1 MTQYTKSNQ
10 KSFVVLLALG
20 LAGLVACAPK
30 PKEPAGPFDDY
41 AGHAILLPVENDPTV
56 TFAVWFQSG
65 SQDDPVGKEGLA
77 RLTASMISDGATTEN
92 SYQDILEKLYPIA
105 SGYGVRVDKEMTV
118 LTGRTHIDNVDLFF
132 QLFTDAY
139 LKPAFDEADFE
150 RIKKDQLNN
159 LETSL
164 RYAAD
169 EDLGKAALDLAVY
182 GGTRYAHPVSG
193 TVQGLNS
200 ITLDDVKTFY
210 VQNYSRR
217 NAVVAL
223 GGGFDRALLDRFEAT
238 LDQMPQSPA
247 PAEPEVAAAA
257 IEGRNVTLVSKPG
270 ADASISF
277 GHPVAVRRGTRDY
290 YALWIANSWLGE
302 HRNSSSHL
310 YQVIRETRG
319 MNYGDYS
326 YIEAFPQGG
335 RRSMPPQNVARD
347 HQKFEVWIRT
357 LPNEQAVFALRAA
370 LREVDGLID
379 NGMTEEQFQLTR
391 SFLSKYHLHFATTTS
406 ERLGYLID
414 DRFYGIDSP
423 GHLATFGEM
432 MASITREEVNA
443 AIKKYLHTDNLEI
456 AIVTGDA
463 DGLTQQLTS
472 GEPSPMSYSIE
483 KPAEVLEED
492 KVIES
497 YPLNI
502 SEDDVTVIPVTEI
515 FEN

>member
-1 MTQYTKSNQ
+1 MSRLRNSYTL
-10 KSFVVLLALG
+10 LLACTLSLG
-20 LAGLVACAPK
+20 LAACAP
-30 PKEPAGPFDDY
+30 PDDPQAGPFDDY
-41 AGHAILLPVENDPTV
+41 AGNAVLLPVENDPTV

-65 SQDDPVGKEGLA
+65 TQDDPVGKEGLA
-77 RLTASMISDGATTEN
+77 RLTASMISDGATAEN
-92 SYQDILEKLYPIA
+92 SYQDILKKLYPIA

-118 LTGRTHIDNVDLFF
+118 LTGRTHRDNLDLFF
-132 QLFTDAY
+132 QLYSDAY
-139 LKPAFDEADFE
+139 LRPAFDEADLD
-150 RIKKDQLNN
+150 RLKKDQLNN

-169 EDLGKAALDLAVY
+169 EELGKAALDLAVY
-182 GGTRYAHPVSG
+182 SGTRYAHPVSG
-193 TVQGLNS
+193 TVEGLRS
-200 ITLDDVKTFY
+200 ITLEDVKNFY

-217 NAVVAL
+217 NAVLAL

-238 LDQMPQSPA
+238 LQQMPQSPA
-247 PAEPEVAAAA
+247 PAEPEIATATL
-257 IEGRNVTLVSKPG
+257 EGRKVTLVSKPG

-277 GHPVAVRRGTRDY
+277 GRPVTVRRGTRDF

-310 YQVIRETRG
+310 YNVIRETRG

-335 RRSMPPQNVARD
+335 FRSMPPTNVARD

-370 LREVDGLID
+370 LRELDMLID
-379 NGMTEEQFQLTR
+379 NGLSEEQFQLTR
-391 SFLSKYHLHFATTTS
+391 SFLSKYHLHFATTTA

-414 DRFYGIDSP
+414 DRFYGIDAP
-423 GHLATFGEM
+423 GHLTTFGEM
-432 MASITREEVNA
+432 MSSITLDEVNA
-443 AIKKYLHTDNLEI
+443 AVKKYLQTNDLEI

-463 DGLTQQLTS
+463 EGLTRQLTS
-472 GEPSPMSYSIE
+472 GEPTPMSYSIE

-492 KVIES
+492 KIIEA
-497 YPLNI
+497 YALHI
-502 SEDDVTVIPVTEI
+502 SEDAVTVIPVTDI